1 MVIRGGALWPS
12 FAPARILMARNQF
25 TSAHLA
31 TTCTLVR
38 LIRAVSDTNRLPTLT
53 PQQAAAHTWTPD
65 AETWAIIKR
74 HSVDRYATVVITG
87 SRDDKP
93 GSPVSTGR
101 ATLSTSRDP
110 VGAPIF
116 YRDVPLIPSSGE
128 KGVVQPRSKDAVH
141 LINWRLRDI
150 GQPQSRV
157 VLHDMPT
164 CANCHSFSADGKSL
178 GIDLDGPQNDKGLYA
193 IVPVRPQTTI
203 RNEDVVAWIT
213 DQAVV
218 KLRVGFMSQLSPD
231 GRYVLTTFAGPQKNQ
246 ISTY

>member
-1 MVIRGGALWPS
+1 
-12 FAPARILMARNQF
+12 
-25 TSAHLA
+25 
-31 TTCTLVR
+31 
-38 LIRAVSDTNRLPTLT
+38 
-53 PQQAAAHTWTPD
+53 
-65 AETWAIIKR
+65 
-74 HSVDRYATVVITG
+74 
-87 SRDDKP
+87 
-93 GSPVSTGR
+93 
-101 ATLSTSRDP
+101 
-110 VGAPIF
+110 
-116 YRDVPLIPSSGE
+116 
-128 KGVVQPRSKDAVH
+128 VH